1 MDQTFFTALCILEIC
16 PPPNSR
22 LSSYPS
28 CLPCPSRPPVG
39 PTHGRSR
46 VLYFFMFT
54 FRLVF
59 SFVAPDPRVM
69 FSGSPFSK
77 CVYYPSGGVNRHSWR
92 TDQSKWRRWLT
103 PSMLY
108 RIRKN
113 IQTLKENEET
123 NFMMFLLACTCN
135 CFALIHT
142 ASRFCKSHTFAK
154 MSPQEELSLLWTQA
168 PDGRGRGRGGQF
180 PVSFSLCV
188 CL

>member
-1 MDQTFFTALCILEIC
+1 MFRLVFSFVAPDPNGSNFFHGAVHFGDLSPAKFATVFLSVLPAL
-16 PPPNSR
+16 PV
-22 LSSYPS
+22 PS
-28 CLPCPSRPPVG
+28 TC
-39 PTHGRSR
+39 RSNTWA
-46 VLYFFMFT
+46 LASALFFIFT

-123 NFMMFLLACTCN
+123 NFMMFLPACTCS

-142 ASRFCKSHTFAK
+142 ASRFCKSHAI
-154 MSPQEELSLLWTQA
+154 
-168 PDGRGRGRGGQF
+168 
-180 PVSFSLCV
+180 
-188 CL
+188 